1 MKFGFTL
8 PIRRIKRE
16 YDKSEE
22 TQGLIEELMSKLEDK
37 DKGILKEIM
46 TNHN

>member
-8 PIRRIKRE
+8 PVRRIKRE
-16 YDKSEE
+16 YDKSDE
-22 TQGLIEELMSKLEDK
+22 TQSLIEELMGKLDDK

-46 TNHN
+46 TN